1 MNAAARRVTRFATV
15 FTFIILGLVD
25 GERVLAEIDQPVPV
39 PYVPRHAQA

>member
-1 MNAAARRVTRFATV
+1 MNAAARRAARIALVFVTIAF
-15 FTFIILGLVD
+15 GLVD